1 MVRSEG
7 KLEGVVPKLFAHLVV
22 AQTILDMKLEM
33 QKKHPMFSGFFCFF
47 QTLRWCRG
55 GFDSSCTPKSRCVD
69 KGNLIAISQRLVT
82 CCAAN

>member
-47 QTLRWCRG
+47 SDTEMVQG
-55 GFDSSCTPKSRCVD
+55 G
-69 KGNLIAISQRLVT
+69 L
-82 CCAAN
+82 